1 MKRHTIAATLL
12 LLALAASYLLATAQT
27 DPAPPLD
34 LDARFQIVRVE
45 GVGAFLLNTRTG
57 DTWTWYH
64 TDERRMGWQYQARP
78 LRIDG
83 CSSEKPICRPIPQDQ
98 PTPTPFEDPRFDV
111 VVPPPPAPPDLD
123 LEPPRLTR

>member
-1 MKRHTIAATLL
+1 MKRHTIAAAVLL
-12 LLALAASYLLATAQT
+12 SALAAGYLLATAQT
-27 DPAPPLD
+27 DPAPPPD
-34 LDARFQIVRVE
+34 PDARFQIVRVE

-64 TDERRMGWQYQARP
+64 NDERRMGWQYQARP

-83 CSSEKPICRPIPQDQ
+83 CSTETPVCRSIPQDR
-98 PTPTPFEDPRFDV
+98 PTRFEDPRFDV
-111 VVPPPPAPPDLD
+111 LDPPPPVPSDPD